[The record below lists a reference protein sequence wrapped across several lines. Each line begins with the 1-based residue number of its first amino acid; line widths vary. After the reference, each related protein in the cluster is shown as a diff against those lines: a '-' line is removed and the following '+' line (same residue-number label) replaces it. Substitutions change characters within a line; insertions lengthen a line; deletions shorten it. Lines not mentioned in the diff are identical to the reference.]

1 MTIKEKIEA
10 IKAVQDYTFEIEG
23 KLERI
28 IKETF
33 DYHCDSIDSFTVGD
47 DELEVRYWYSCR
59 GEHGNGGA
67 SVPIEW
73 LDDGFDYVSAYEE
86 MKRKSEEKRKKEEK
100 REKIRKEVERK
111 ASEARRE
118 KREYETYLKLK
129 RKYES

>member
-47 DELEVRYWYSCR
+47 DKLGVRYWYSSTKGIVTLGR
-59 GEHGNGGA
+59 
-67 SVPIEW
+67 
-73 LDDGFDYVSAYEE
+73 
-86 MKRKSEEKRKKEEK
+86 
-100 REKIRKEVERK
+100 
-111 ASEARRE
+111 
-118 KREYETYLKLK
+118 
-129 RKYES
+129 